1 MFSNHCLCHNI
12 SDLLVRDDLREQLR
26 RRGDLGQRRG
36 LPPHR
41 RACDE
46 PRSRSTPPLAH
57 VQLRTLQLLRTVCV
71 RCKKRF
77 IFVTLKPSR
86 HTSDFDTTYLDITVK
101 RYYNNLI
108 IFSHRF
114 LCQPRKAL
122 EKIQC
127 KVHYIF
133 LRVYLG
139 WPIETHDT

>member
-1 MFSNHCLCHNI
+1 MLHGSILQHCFSFSISATLAFYTFKRALFKHLSKKNRLYLYPNKINLKIVLFSFKNILFSNHCLCHNI

-71 RCKKRF
+71 RCKKLF
-77 IFVTLKPSR
+77 IFVTLKPS
-86 HTSDFDTTYLDITVK
+86 
-101 RYYNNLI
+101 
-108 IFSHRF
+108 SHERF
-114 LCQPRKAL
+114 
-122 EKIQC
+122 
-127 KVHYIF
+127 
-133 LRVYLG
+133 
-139 WPIETHDT
+139 